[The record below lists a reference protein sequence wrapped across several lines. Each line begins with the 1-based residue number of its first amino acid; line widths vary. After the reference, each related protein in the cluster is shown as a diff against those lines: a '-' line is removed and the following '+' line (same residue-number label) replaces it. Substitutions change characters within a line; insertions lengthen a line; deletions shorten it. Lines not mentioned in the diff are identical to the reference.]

1 MGILQPVIWSKGTFL
16 SPQHMQIQDR
26 FTESVLQFRLEALQ
40 FRPWGEPLS
49 HCRRYRPGDERH
61 PGSMGGH
68 GQVAG
73 RSLDDAHPGSMG
85 GHGQVAGRSLDDAA
99 LDTLRVGP
107 AIAHEELFYPEPL
120 AAADIRGKLELGK
133 AEYFQ
138 F

>member
-61 PGSMGGH
+61 PGS
-68 GQVAG
+68 V
-73 RSLDDAHPGSMG
+73 G